1 MYELIQ
7 AGERTYY
14 IECPAKMG
22 LFNIN
27 DEEVCLI
34 DSGNDKDAAK
44 KALRIIEGQG
54 WKLKMVINTHFH
66 ADHIGGNQL
75 LQQRT
80 GCTVCSR
87 GSDRAFVARPLLEPA
102 FLFGSC
108 PPHELQNK
116 FLMAKESA
124 VTELTEELLPDGLDI
139 IELPGHS
146 DAQFGLR
153 TWEDVVFLADCLVGQ
168 ETLDKYRISHIFDVG
183 RYLETLEM
191 VKGLSAA
198 LFIPSHG
205 AACTDIVPL
214 AQANIDNTLE
224 IMEDILDFCAEQAL
238 IFDDIMAAL
247 FEKYSLRFDLG
258 QYVLNGTTVKAMLTY
273 LHENGRMEIVTERN
287 YIKWKTAVCLGIAN

>member
-7 AGERTYY
+7 IGERTYY

-22 LFNIN
+22 LFRIN
-27 DEEVCLI
+27 QEEVCLI

-54 WKLKMVINTHFH
+54 WKLKMVIKTHYH

-116 FLMAKESA
+116 FLMAKESV
-124 VTELTEELLPDGLDI
+124 VTELTEELLPEGLSM

-153 TWEDVVFLADCLVGQ
+153 TCDDVVFLADCLVGQ
-168 ETLDKYRISHIFDVG
+168 ETLDKYRISYIFDMG

-191 VKGLSAA
+191 VKGISAKVFVPAHSAA
-198 LFIPSHG
+198 
-205 AACTDIVPL
+205 CENIVPL
-214 AQANIDNTLE
+214 AQANIDNAME
-224 IMEDILDFCAEQAL
+224 IMDDILNLCTDKAL

-247 FEKYSLRFDLG
+247 FEKYDLRFDLG

-273 LHENGRMEIVTERN
+273 LHEAEKMEIVIEGN
-287 YIKWKTAVCLGIAN
+287 YIKWKSVF

>member
-7 AGERTYY
+7 IGERTYY

-22 LFNIN
+22 LFRIN
-27 DEEVCLI
+27 QEEVCLI

-87 GSDRAFVARPLLEPA
+87 GSDRAIVARPLLEPA

-116 FLMAKESA
+116 FLMAKESV
-124 VTELTEELLPDGLDI
+124 VTELTEELLPEGLSM

-153 TWEDVVFLADCLVGQ
+153 TCDDVVFLADCLVGQ
-168 ETLDKYRISHIFDVG
+168 ETLDKYRISYIFDMG

-191 VKGLSAA
+191 VKGISAKVFVPA
-198 LFIPSHG
+198 HG
-205 AACTDIVPL
+205 AACEDIVPL
-214 AQANIDNTLE
+214 AQVNIDNAME
-224 IMEDILDFCAEQAL
+224 IMDDILNLCSNKAL

-247 FEKYSLRFDLG
+247 FEKYNLCFDLG

-273 LHENGRMEIVTERN
+273 LHEAEKMEIVIEGN
-287 YIKWKTAVCLGIAN
+287 YIKWKSVF

>member
-7 AGERTYY
+7 IGERTYY

-22 LFNIN
+22 LFRIN
-27 DEEVCLI
+27 QEEVCLI

-116 FLMAKESA
+116 FLMAKESV
-124 VTELTEELLPDGLDI
+124 VTELTEELLPEGLSM

-153 TWEDVVFLADCLVGQ
+153 TCDDVVFLADCLVGQ
-168 ETLDKYRISHIFDVG
+168 ETLDKYRISYIFDMG

-191 VKGLSAA
+191 VKGISAKVFVPAHSAA
-198 LFIPSHG
+198 
-205 AACTDIVPL
+205 CENIVPL
-214 AQANIDNTLE
+214 AQANIDNAME
-224 IMEDILDFCAEQAL
+224 IMDDILNLCTDKAL

-247 FEKYSLRFDLG
+247 FEKYDLRFDLG

-273 LHENGRMEIVTERN
+273 LHEAEKMEIVIEGN
-287 YIKWKTAVCLGIAN
+287 YIKWKSVF

>member
-7 AGERTYY
+7 IGERTYY

-22 LFNIN
+22 LFRIN
-27 DEEVCLI
+27 QEEVCLI

-87 GSDRAFVARPLLEPA
+87 GSDRAIVARPLLEPA

-116 FLMAKESA
+116 FLMAKESV
-124 VTELTEELLPDGLDI
+124 VTELTEELLPEGLSM

-153 TWEDVVFLADCLVGQ
+153 TCDDVVFLADCLVGQ
-168 ETLDKYRISHIFDVG
+168 ETLDKYRISYIFDMG

-191 VKGLSAA
+191 VKGISAKVFVPAHSAA
-198 LFIPSHG
+198 
-205 AACTDIVPL
+205 CENIVPL
-214 AQANIDNTLE
+214 AQANIDNAME
-224 IMEDILDFCAEQAL
+224 IMDDILNLCTDKAL

-247 FEKYSLRFDLG
+247 FEKYDLRFDLG

-273 LHENGRMEIVTERN
+273 LHEAEKMEIVIEGN
-287 YIKWKTAVCLGIAN
+287 YIKWKSVF